1 MLFLRPYSR
10 NSTSSDRDQDFYE
23 KFHDTCRHSLGEFV
37 KSCMEN
43 LPSHMAT
50 AGRNLTQKQL
60 RMLDKVHQV
69 EQENAALDKKV
80 NEKKKE
86 AAIAAESK

>member
-1 MLFLRPYSR
+1 
-10 NSTSSDRDQDFYE
+10 
-23 KFHDTCRHSLGEFV
+23 
-37 KSCMEN
+37 
-43 LPSHMAT
+43 MAT